1 MKSYVVESTDKP
13 LMVMYSS
20 GRETMENFV
29 KKFPERLQISYRE
42 INSKQA
48 KKIDE
53 LVVKELAEILTDK
66 YLFHNI

>member
-1 MKSYVVESTDKP
+1 
-13 LMVMYSS
+13 MYSS

-29 KKFPERLQISYRE
+29 KRFPERLQISYRE